1 MNKINDKAVEKIFVT
16 AMVFGLI
23 VIVLQILTYTI
34 SGIINLIQ

>member
-1 MNKINDKAVEKIFVT
+1 MNKINDKAVEKIFVA
-16 AMVFGLI
+16 AMVLGLT

>member
-1 MNKINDKAVEKIFVT
+1 MNKINDKAVERLFTI
-16 AMVFGLI
+16 AMVFGLT

>member
-1 MNKINDKAVEKIFVT
+1 MNKINDKAVERLFTIT
-16 AMVFGLI
+16 MVFGLT

>member
-1 MNKINDKAVEKIFVT
+1 MNKMNDKAVERLFVV
-16 AMVFGLI
+16 AMVFGLT

>member
-16 AMVFGLI
+16 AMVFGLV
-23 VIVLQILTYTI
+23 VIVLQILTRTI